1 MTLATARTAHSGPIR
16 RLVDAVDAI
25 AESPDWSG
33 IGTDRLPRA
42 VELAT
47 RLADHQERQ
56 QAFRIP
62 GQALGWPLA
71 DLVRDLSVGTAT
83 AGGNLVASPRAPT
96 VQALGGA
103 SILERLGARVVTLP
117 IGNPPGHPAVDTE
130 PVATWAT
137 GEGAAVGENEPTFAL
152 WPSTMCTVGARVNM
166 SRRFLKLAGEE
177 GDLAV
182 RTALLRAL
190 GRAIDAAALGGTGAD
205 GQPQGLAGTAGVYAQ
220 SGSSL
225 GWAGVLS
232 MLKQLGDSGADD
244 DTMVAFVGTPA
255 VRELLAQ
262 RERAA
267 GSGMVWADGAI
278 DGHRAISSRACPAGT
293 LVAGDFRQL
302 SLLIHGALT
311 VVADRYTHASAGSVR
326 LLLLADVAVVVGQP
340 SAFAVASSVT

>member
-1 MTLATARTAHSGPIR
+1 MTFAAPRTPAAGAVRS
-16 RLVDAVDAI
+16 LVDAANAI
-25 AESPDWSG
+25 ADAADPHG
-33 IGTDRLPRA
+33 ITTDRLPRA

-47 RLADHQERQ
+47 RLVDHQERQ
-56 QAFRIP
+56 EAVRIP

-71 DLVRDLSVGTAT
+71 DLVRDLSVGTAS
-83 AGGNLVASPRAPT
+83 AGGNLVGSPRATT

-103 SILERLGARVVTLP
+103 SILERLGAPVVTLP

-152 WPSTMCTVGARVNM
+152 WPSTMCTVGGRVNLT
-166 SRRFLKLAGEE
+166 RRFMKSAGEA

-190 GRAIDAAALGGTGAD
+190 ARAIDAAALGGTGAD
-205 GQPQGLAGTAGVYAQ
+205 GQPQGLAGTSGVYAQ

-225 GWAGVLS
+225 GWAGVQN
-232 MLKQLGDSGADD
+232 MLQQLGDAGADD
-244 DTMVAFVGTPA
+244 DATVGFVGTPA

-267 GSGMVWADGAI
+267 GSGMVWADGAV
-278 DGHRAISSRACPAGT
+278 DGHRAISSRACPSAT
-293 LVAGDFRQL
+293 LIAGDFRQL
-302 SLLIHGALT
+302 TLLIHGAVT
-311 VVADRYTHASAGSVR
+311 VIVDRYTYATTGAVR
-326 LLLLADVAVVVGQP
+326 LVVLADVAVVVGQP